1 MENNENLVLDE
12 GTENVE
18 QPTEE
23 TPKLYTEEEFHAK
36 VNEVAGKRVARR
48 EAKIRKEVEREY
60 KDLVGTLEA
69 GTGKKGVK
77 ELNEVFTAHY
87 KSRIKDFK
95 VNKEPEYSAKDI
107 EVLARAEADEIIN
120 AGFEEVI
127 EEADRLNELGAEGM
141 TAKEKALFRELT
153 SYIQTTERSKELSKI
168 GITEE
173 VYNSKEFQD
182 FASKFNSNT
191 PIKDIYDIY
200 NKTQTKKEFKTT
212 GSMKST
218 MSKDNGVKDYY
229 TPEEARKFTKKE
241 LDDNPAIYQS
251 ILNSMPK
258 WKK

>member
-1 MENNENLVLDE
+1 MENNENLVTE
-12 GTENVE
+12 EVTENVE
-18 QPTEE
+18 QTTEE
-23 TPKLYTEEEFHAK
+23 TPKLYTEEEFNAK

-48 EAKIRKEVEREY
+48 EAKIRKEYDR
-60 KDLVGTLEA
+60 KFGTLVDTLKA
-69 GTGKKGVK
+69 GTGKEDVDEINETFTKFYESKG
-77 ELNEVFTAHY
+77 
-87 KSRIKDFK
+87 IKIDK
-95 VNKEPEYSAKDI
+95 KPEYSAKDI

-141 TAKEKALFRELT
+141 SAKEKAVFKALT
-153 SYIQTTERSKELSKI
+153 DHIKTTERNKELAKI

-182 FASKFNSNT
+182 FAGMFNSNV
-191 PIKDIYDIY
+191 PISKIYE
-200 NKTQTKKEFKTT
+200 NFVKTQPKKEFKTT

-241 LDDNPAIYQS
+241 LDDNPAIFQS
-251 ILNSMPK
+251 IIDSMSK